1 MVVFHKI
8 KDKGTVS
15 HRHSHAKETQEEEPF
30 LIFSGDFSYMKIRTQ
45 YLKII
50 SDHLLPAT

>member
-15 HRHSHAKETQEEEPF
+15 HAKETQEEEQLPF